1 MEFIENDEIWTKT
14 IHQFELKADFKSK
27 KLIYPDGITYGRE
40 TTINFSQNEN
50 FVVFECVHNLLS
62 SGYLPKH
69 ITLEPT
75 IPGGHGNNSA
85 FGDILIKDNDGKAYL
100 LIECKTTNNKNSE
113 FSKEWKK
120 MLKNGGQLFNYFNTY
135 RSCKFLCLYTV
146 DFQEINNKES
156 NSKKNYNI
164 EQAYY
169 LISMTDNDTYLASNT
184 NLISFKS
191 IQENNGGKDEYFK
204 VWKNTYQNDYISHN
218 LFESEIFNI
227 GNRPYNISDLKLVG
241 ESTIKKKYHQFA
253 TIMRQ
258 YNVSGR
264 ENAFDKLVNLFL
276 CKVVDEKNNPG
287 NLKVYWKGASSDDHF
302 SLQDRLQKLYK
313 DGMEAFLGEEVT
325 YIEESEI
332 ENTFKWFKN
341 KKDETRDAILNY
353 FKQLKFYSNNAFS
366 FIDVHNK
373 DLFVQNAIILKE
385 VVQMLQDIRL
395 KNEDE
400 QHQFLGDLFEGFLDQ
415 GVKQS
420 EGQFF
425 TPMPIVKFLISS
437 LPLQQLIDSNNIP
450 KVIDYACGAGHFLT
464 EYANQLKGLIG
475 ADNNELLAQHY
486 QNIYGIEKEYRLSK
500 VAKVSAFMYGQD
512 NINIMYADA
521 LANNQNHKIKI
532 NDGEFSLLVAN
543 PPYSVKGFLETLS
556 VQDKES
562 FELYQNLNDD
572 TFNKI
577 ECFFV
582 ERAKQLLKSDGIAV
596 IVLKSTILTNT
607 QASIDF
613 KTREIILK
621 YFDLIA
627 IAEFGSST
635 FGKTTTNTATLFLKR
650 KQHKPDISKH
660 YANRVEEWF
669 NGNFDKDIE
678 YIFSDS
684 HLLESYCDHCGF
696 DFKVY
701 KDFLLGKDFTIFDNE
716 LFVEYRKE
724 FKKIEKDIK
733 SKGNFKK
740 LSKQEQEQLLSEQFF
755 KYALQKEKEKVYF
768 YLLALDN
775 QNDVLVVKSPA
786 DNKANKEF
794 LGYEW
799 SSAKGNEGIKYIG
812 GTKRK
817 DDEDNSLEVLKD
829 IKKIN
834 TPLFNPNNLN
844 DNSKINYLIRE
855 HFKGNKIDISEQNSE
870 FVSLLPLTKMINF
883 TQVNFDNAIRTNIQ
897 KKFEIMSKY
906 PLCKLKRFI
915 SVTRGVTY
923 DKSNQVNTKTN
934 NIILPADN
942 ISLNGHLDVSKIIY
956 LTENLELDDAKRLR
970 KNDIFMC
977 FSSGS
982 KKHIGKLC
990 LITQDTNYYAGGF
1003 MGILRINDIDEI
1015 KPEYLFNLLNQENMR
1030 DAVRQL
1036 SNGSNIQNLS
1046 GSIEELKIP
1055 KPPLDIQQKIIDECQ
1070 KIDEKY
1076 YSNQTLIENH
1086 HKQIEDIFNQLNS
1099 SKFDKIDNLCFINS
1113 HSITLNENEKDKA
1126 YIYVDIDAV
1135 ENGTGKF
1142 SLDKRI
1148 LSQDLPSRA
1157 KRLAK
1162 SGSTL
1167 ISTVR
1172 PNLKG
1177 FAYIEN
1183 EIENSIFS
1191 TGFAILKSKDEKVLL
1206 NPMIYYL
1213 FMYSKDLMEQ
1223 IEKAMPKGQYPS
1235 INRTDIEN
1243 FVLPVLDI
1251 TEQQKIVTQIQFLE
1265 NKIKQ
1270 AEKIMSESGDKKK
1283 AILEKYLQE

>member
-1 MEFIENDEIWTKT
+1 M
-14 IHQFELKADFKSK
+14 IHQFELKVDVKSK

-40 TTINFSQNEN
+40 TTVNFSKNEN
-50 FVVFECVHNLLS
+50 FVVFECVHNLLA

-69 ITLEPT
+69 ITLEPP
-75 IPGGHGNNSA
+75 IPGGHGENSA
-85 FGDILIKDNDGKAYL
+85 FGDILIKDNDDKAYL

-156 NSKKNYNI
+156 NSEKNYNI

-775 QNDVLVVKSPA
+775 KNDVLVVKSPA

-1086 HKQIEDIFNQLNS
+1086 RKQIEDIFNQLNS

-1162 SGSTL
+1162 PGSTL